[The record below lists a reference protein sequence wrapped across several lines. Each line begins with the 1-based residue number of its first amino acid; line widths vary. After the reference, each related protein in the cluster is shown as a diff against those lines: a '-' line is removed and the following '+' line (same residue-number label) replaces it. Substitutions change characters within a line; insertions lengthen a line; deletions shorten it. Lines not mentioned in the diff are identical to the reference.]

1 MKAKHKGI
9 NGIHI
14 WVYKRGRIG
23 YTTIYIPGPT
33 VPGRSSMLEEFE
45 ELCEGNRRTLTSVA
59 REVSFNLTKP
69 SARSWSASV
78 IRALGQ
84 RLRERA
90 DPVRVTAYKTARAQA
105 TLNNDAWT
113 IAEAYGRTPLSA
125 E

>member
-9 NGIHI
+9 SGIHI
-14 WVYKRGRIG
+14 WVYKRGRVG
-23 YTTIYIPGPT
+23 YTTIYIPGPL

-45 ELCEGNRRTLTSVA
+45 ELCEGNRRALTSAA

-90 DPVRVTAYKTARAQA
+90 DPGRVTAYKTARAQA
-105 TLNNDAWT
+105 KLNNDAWE
-113 IAEAYGRTPLSA
+113 IAQVRVGTPFSP